1 MQVSLQVAALATA
14 PLVARAAP
22 VLSKFQVS
30 ALMGIMPK
38 EAVQRL
44 GEVAHSTCAGASQC
58 GREAPTDWTRAVR
71 AVRIFLGSRRRPLTS
86 RSWKGLLTSAWPIA
100 LIRAPRVRI
109 LPLSGIFFKNRYGA
123 ALLVSRRVWGVS
135 SVLCCWYAVQHGVDV
150 NSWLEW
156 AGVRATARFVS
167 ALCLRCSRLTC
178 YVRWRNFLLTATS

>member
-1 MQVSLQVAALATA
+1 MPVSLQVAALATA

-71 AVRIFLGSRRRPLTS
+71 CCQDFPWLKKATTYIEKLEG
-86 RSWKGLLTSAWPIA
+86 PIDKCVA
-100 LIRAPRVRI
+100 HRTYGMRCRAPRVRI
-109 LPLSGIFFKNRYGA
+109 LPLSG
-123 ALLVSRRVWGVS
+123 
-135 SVLCCWYAVQHGVDV
+135 
-150 NSWLEW
+150 
-156 AGVRATARFVS
+156 
-167 ALCLRCSRLTC
+167 
-178 YVRWRNFLLTATS
+178 NF